1 MGTEVDQGSSEPL
14 NIDDNDLKS
23 LELDYKQL
31 QDEAQRLLSERV
43 HLEND
48 LANVKKR
55 ASRLDE
61 EVRILKSPPLIVGHL
76 QDVLDEERAIVRSSN
91 GTVFQVSINQRLDP
105 DKLRPGTRI
114 ALNQDT
120 LSIIEIL
127 HDAWDPMVSGAEM
140 IEKPN
145 IDYENVGGLLGCLLN
160 FERNELA

>member
-61 EVRILKSPPLIVGHL
+61 EVPVSYTHL
-76 QDVLDEERAIVRSSN
+76 
-91 GTVFQVSINQRLDP
+91 
-105 DKLRPGTRI
+105 
-114 ALNQDT
+114 T
-120 LSIIEIL
+120 LPTK
-127 HDAWDPMVSGAEM
+127 A
-140 IEKPN
+140 
-145 IDYENVGGLLGCLLN
+145 
-160 FERNELA
+160 